1 MMDNLVSKR
10 IHRVKPELTQERRA
24 AMHAWYSNTIASMKS
39 EFDSW
44 YPEGN
49 VAVSSVAT
57 ERRGFVDRIAS
68 ISNELG
74 YPKWY
79 GFAASAGFSLAGA
92 QAATPFALDARL
104 DIADA
109 ALWQKIIKSL
119 GNIDE
124 WYPDGPV
131 IDYKKAHKKS
141 CENLNV
147 LAKKFGFESWHELL
161 TACGYEV
168 ANTYTGKG
176 GRPSTIDYDAIIDSL
191 KEQYSSSP
199 ATSIYQLRADNPE
212 IPWKSLSNNS
222 KREFGDTLA
231 SYLKE
236 LGILQDKA
244 KSSLNEDELWQTVN
258 RLIDKYAPLADK
270 PKSLAELY
278 YLEPEA
284 AACMHAFG
292 SKAADV
298 LGASPSVYFKSHG
311 VLPASKT
318 KKKKLT
324 DEECEQLIAALLEE
338 NRHLNAVR
346 DMASLKKSSQLYADN
361 STMLNAWIKAAHNI
375 TPLQFFTERGVVSKA
390 ARQNSIPRP
399 EREEVERFEQEHTL
413 TRPNDLLALADDGEI
428 IQGSI
433 SLDENADENSPSLFG
448 MLHPGDVVSIELNDT
463 GSAIARFCKHTLGYL
478 CAASISGI
486 QLKRILAYPMDYGLV
501 NNRVYAQVLTT
512 AGRSQSNTA
521 ELDVWFV
528 IDSSKKNVK
537 NGILLSRDGKTA
549 LGLAA
554 SKKSITV
561 PKGVETI
568 APHAFEYQPI
578 TKVTLP
584 ETLRVIGRSAFRLC
598 GVQTYH
604 LPATI
609 EQVEPGAFSFCS
621 PKNLTSEWTHRAKAG
636 GPVYIEV
643 EPGGAYSASEGTLC
657 RREGDEVT
665 LISLFYDKSAK
676 RLKGYDDGLLV
687 TLVVP
692 NHVTRIASH
701 CVSAFER
708 LFEYTEYDL
717 KLPDSV
723 TTIDEDAFVTEDDSG
738 HTHMPLHSVNI
749 PAGLINVHH
758 SFWENAVEDI
768 PFAYDQDWNPL
779 ADLEITTRVKISKG
793 NPRYSLRRGI
803 LHDAFLANKE
813 KTLQK
818 AGNAPVYERLSEPDA
833 KAHFATLVHDQ
844 FHPAHPLAIQIP
856 VQIEPPS
863 DSELLEES
871 LRAWPILQA
880 GDILTVLPAEDGKS
894 LIAHVFGHMIGTVSC
909 TAEGNPFAAH
919 PQYAPSL
926 EDAAQAMGFV
936 EIDRN
941 EYVNDLTGETINYT
955 FAFLDQ
961 EDESAR
967 KELSSHLSHHRAD
980 QSLFGPSDPEL
991 GMRAQYLS
999 FDEENDAAFEAVPSL
1014 AQVVH
1019 EYLQLGGVGEPI
1031 VIVNNVAKNDALP
1044 CTCAASGTLH
1054 LLYSIQE

>member
-1 MMDNLVSKR
+1 MNNLVSTR

-24 AMHAWYSNTIASMKS
+24 AMRAWYSNAIASMKS

-49 VAVSSVAT
+49 VAVNSVAA
-57 ERRGFVDRIAS
+57 ERQSFVVRIAS
-68 ISNELG
+68 VSNELG

-79 GFAASAGFSLAGA
+79 GFAASAGFSLAGT
-92 QAATPFALDARL
+92 QAASPFTLDAKL

-109 ALWQKIIKSL
+109 ALWQKIKKSL
-119 GNIDE
+119 DKIDE
-124 WYPDGPV
+124 WYPEGPV
-131 IDYKKAHKKS
+131 VDYKKAHSKS
-141 CENLNV
+141 CENLSI
-147 LAKKFGFESWHELL
+147 LAKKFGFDSWHELL

-168 ANTYTGKG
+168 VNTYASKG
-176 GRPSTIDYDAIIDSL
+176 GRSSTINYGAIIDSL
-191 KEQYSSSP
+191 KEQYAGSP
-199 ATSIYQLRADNPE
+199 AASIDQLRTDNPE
-212 IPWKSLSNNS
+212 IPWKSLANNS
-222 KREFGDTLA
+222 KREFGTTLA
-231 SYLKE
+231 SHLKE

-244 KSSLNEDELWQTVN
+244 KSPLNEDELWQTVN

-284 AACMHAFG
+284 AACMHDFG

-298 LGASPSVYFKSHG
+298 LGASPAAYFKSHG
-311 VLPASKT
+311 VLPASKA
-318 KKKKLT
+318 KKKNLT

-338 NRHLNAVR
+338 SRHLNAVR

-361 STMLNAWIKAAHNI
+361 STMLNAWIKAAHSM

-399 EREEVERFEQEHTL
+399 KREEVDYFEQEHAL
-413 TRPNDLLALADDGEI
+413 MRPNDLLALAEDGEI
-428 IQGSI
+428 FQGSV
-433 SLDENADENSPSLFG
+433 SLHENANENSPSLFG
-448 MLHPGDVVSIELNDT
+448 MLHPGDIVSIELDDT
-463 GSAIARFCKHTLGYL
+463 GRVFARFCKHTLGYL
-478 CAASISGI
+478 DAASISGM
-486 QLKRILAYPMDYGLV
+486 QLKRILAYPTDYGLV
-501 NNRVYAQVLTT
+501 NDRVYAQVLAT

-528 IDSSKKNVK
+528 IDSSKKNIK

-554 SKKSITV
+554 SKKSITI
-561 PKGVETI
+561 PRGVDTI

-609 EQVEPGAFSFCS
+609 EQVEPSAFSFCS
-621 PKNLTSEWTHRAKAG
+621 PKDLASEWAHRAKAG

-676 RLKGYDDGLLV
+676 RLKGYDDGSLI

-692 NHVTRIASH
+692 DHVTRIASH

-708 LFEYTEYDL
+708 LLEYTEYDL

-723 TTIDEDAFVTEDDSG
+723 TTIDEDAFVTESGSG

-749 PAGLINVHH
+749 PAGLTNVHH

-779 ADLEITTRVKISKG
+779 ADLEITARIQISKD
-793 NPRYSLRRGI
+793 NPRYSVRKGI
-803 LHDAFLANKE
+803 LHDAFLASKQ
-813 KTLQK
+813 KSTQK
-818 AGNAPVYERLSEPDA
+818 AGSAPAYERPSESDA
-833 KAHFATLVHDQ
+833 KAHFATLTHDQ
-844 FHPAHPLAIQIP
+844 FHPTHPLAIQIP
-856 VQIEPPS
+856 VQIESPS
-863 DSELLEES
+863 DPELLDES
-871 LRAWPILQA
+871 LKAWPMLQT

-894 LIAHVFGHMIGTVSC
+894 LIAHIFGHVVGTVAY
-909 TAEGNPFAAH
+909 TAEGNPLAAH
-919 PQYAPSL
+919 PRYAPPL

-936 EIDRN
+936 ELDRN
-941 EYVNDLTGETINYT
+941 EYINGDTGETISYT
-955 FAFLDQ
+955 FAFLGQ

-967 KELSSHLSHHRAD
+967 TELSSHLGSHRTD
-980 QSLFGPSDPEL
+980 QSLFGSNNPEL

-999 FDEENDAAFEAVPSL
+999 CDEENDAALEAIPSL
-1014 AQVVH
+1014 AQVVR
-1019 EYLQLGGVGEPI
+1019 EYLELGGVGKPI
-1031 VIVNNVAKNDALP
+1031 VIVDNVAKDDALP
-1044 CTCAASGTLH
+1044 CMCAASGTLH
-1054 LLYSIQE
+1054 LLYSIQK